1 VWEAIGRYRQHSPDE
16 RQARRRTRESTR
28 LRRLLSQQLVHRV
41 ERALPAGEFDRLV
54 DAVTAREMDPYA
66 AVEQLMRGAISS

>member
-1 VWEAIGRYRQHSPDE
+1 
-16 RQARRRTRESTR
+16 
-28 LRRLLSQQLVHRV
+28 VHRV
-41 ERALPAGEFDRLV
+41 ERALPPGEFDRLV